1 LTEFYTHFPH
11 NMDSQRLLG
20 IILSMVFS
28 AFFSGVEMA
37 FVSANKLYFELQA
50 KQGVITGQIIS
61 RFINNPSRF
70 IGTML
75 VGNTLSLVGYGIF
88 MEGFLHESIMEANL
102 PTWLHW
108 VQSDLTAGIIAS
120 LAGTVLILM
129 TSEFTPK
136 SIFLLN
142 PDGFLEVLAI
152 PIWIIY
158 GLMYPMVWSIVGL
171 SQWFIVNV
179 LRLEYSDEKPAFGLT
194 DLNNYLQNLNR
205 KTSTEEEAEVDTKIF
220 NNALEFKQV
229 KVRDCMIPRTEI
241 VAMDIEKGMEELKK
255 VFVES
260 GHSRVLVYKETL
272 EDVVGYCHSLAM
284 FKKPKDI
291 NGIVTSIPIVPEA
304 MAAKDLLI
312 RFSQE
317 RKSLALVV
325 DEFGSTAGLVSME
338 DVMEQIFGDIQD
350 EYDDTEDLIEEKIED
365 KTYLISARHEIDYLN
380 EKYNWNLPDGDY
392 DTLGGMII
400 SINEDIP
407 EINEVITNQPFKFQI
422 MEMKDARISLVKVT
436 IIGDIERKSESYSM
450 KH

>member
-1 LTEFYTHFPH
+1 
-11 NMDSQRLLG
+11 MDSQRLLG

-380 EKYNWNLPDGDY
+380 EKYNWNLPEGDY

-436 IIGDIERKSESYSM
+436 IIGEIERKSESYSM